1 MKKIKKEIMELGK
14 EQKVSKIEMFYQK
27 LMRRLSNKDQKE
39 KNQNRK
45 MNQEKI
51 NFLKMV
57 FFYRSF
63 VFSF

>member
-14 EQKVSKIEMFYQK
+14 EQKVSKIEMFHQK

-39 KNQNRK
+39 KNQIRK

-57 FFYRSF
+57 FFCMN
-63 VFSF
+63 

>member
-1 MKKIKKEIMELGK
+1 MKEIMELEK
-14 EQKVSKIEMFYQK
+14 EQKVSKIGMFHQK

-39 KNQNRK
+39 KNQIRK

-57 FFYRSF
+57 FLCMN
-63 VFSF
+63 

>member
-1 MKKIKKEIMELGK
+1 MKEIMELEK
-14 EQKVSKIEMFYQK
+14 EQKVSKIEMFHQK

-39 KNQNRK
+39 KNQIRK

-57 FFYRSF
+57 FFCMNLE
-63 VFSF
+63 FSF

>member
-1 MKKIKKEIMELGK
+1 MELGK
-14 EQKVSKIEMFYQK
+14 EQKVSKIEMFHQK

-39 KNQNRK
+39 KNQIRK

-57 FFYRSF
+57 FFCMN
-63 VFSF
+63 

>member
-1 MKKIKKEIMELGK
+1 MKEIMELKK
-14 EQKVSKIEMFYQK
+14 EQKVSKIGMFHQK

-39 KNQNRK
+39 KNQIRK

-57 FFYRSF
+57 FFCMN
-63 VFSF
+63 

>member
-1 MKKIKKEIMELGK
+1 MKKIMKEIVELGK
-14 EQKVSKIEMFYQK
+14 EQKVSKIEMFHQK

-57 FFYRSF
+57 FFYMN
-63 VFSF
+63 

>member
-1 MKKIKKEIMELGK
+1 MKKIMKEIVELGK
-14 EQKVSKIEMFYQK
+14 EQKVSKIEMFHQK

-39 KNQNRK
+39 KNQSRK

-57 FFYRSF
+57 FFYMN
-63 VFSF
+63 

>member
-1 MKKIKKEIMELGK
+1 MKEIVELGK
-14 EQKVSKIEMFYQK
+14 EQKVSKIEMFHQK

-39 KNQNRK
+39 KNQSRK

-57 FFYRSF
+57 FFYMN
-63 VFSF
+63 

>member
-1 MKKIKKEIMELGK
+1 MKEIMELEK
-14 EQKVSKIEMFYQK
+14 EQKVSKIEMFHQK

-39 KNQNRK
+39 KNQIRK

-57 FFYRSF
+57 FFCMN
-63 VFSF
+63 

>member
-1 MKKIKKEIMELGK
+1 MKEIMELEK
-14 EQKVSKIEMFYQK
+14 EQKVSKIGMFHQK

-39 KNQNRK
+39 KNQIRK

-57 FFYRSF
+57 FFCMSF

>member
-1 MKKIKKEIMELGK
+1 MKKIMKEIVELGK
-14 EQKVSKIEMFYQK
+14 EQKVSKIEMFHQK

-39 KNQNRK
+39 KNQIRK

-57 FFYRSF
+57 FFCMN
-63 VFSF
+63 

>member
-1 MKKIKKEIMELGK
+1 MKKIMKEIMELKK
-14 EQKVSKIEMFYQK
+14 EQKVSKIEMFHQK

-39 KNQNRK
+39 KNQSRK

-57 FFYRSF
+57 FFYMN
-63 VFSF
+63 

>member
-14 EQKVSKIEMFYQK
+14 EQKVSKIEMFHQK

-57 FFYRSF
+57 FFYMN
-63 VFSF
+63 

>member
-1 MKKIKKEIMELGK
+1 MKEIMELEK
-14 EQKVSKIEMFYQK
+14 EQKVSKIGMFHQK

-39 KNQNRK
+39 KNQIRK

-57 FFYRSF
+57 FSCMN
-63 VFSF
+63 

>member
-1 MKKIKKEIMELGK
+1 MKEIMELEK
-14 EQKVSKIEMFYQK
+14 EQKVSNIEMFHQK

-39 KNQNRK
+39 KNQIRK

-57 FFYRSF
+57 FFCMN
-63 VFSF
+63 

>member
-1 MKKIKKEIMELGK
+1 MKEIMELKK

-39 KNQNRK
+39 KNQIRK

-57 FFYRSF
+57 FFCMN
-63 VFSF
+63 

>member
-1 MKKIKKEIMELGK
+1 MKKIMKEIMELEK
-14 EQKVSKIEMFYQK
+14 EQKVSKIEMFHQK

-39 KNQNRK
+39 KNQIRK

-57 FFYRSF
+57 FFCMN
-63 VFSF
+63 

>member
-1 MKKIKKEIMELGK
+1 MKKIMKEIMELEK

-39 KNQNRK
+39 KNQIRK

-51 NFLKMV
+51 NSLKMV
-57 FFYRSF
+57 FFF
-63 VFSF
+63 MN

>member
-1 MKKIKKEIMELGK
+1 MKKIMKEIVELGK
-14 EQKVSKIEMFYQK
+14 EQKVSKIEMFHQK

-39 KNQNRK
+39 KNQIRK

-57 FFYRSF
+57 FFYMN
-63 VFSF
+63 

>member
-1 MKKIKKEIMELGK
+1 MKKIMKEIVELGK
-14 EQKVSKIEMFYQK
+14 EQKVSKIEMFHQK

-39 KNQNRK
+39 KNQNHK

-57 FFYRSF
+57 FFYMN
-63 VFSF
+63 